1 MILVL
6 EEDQDKIEVLVSNPI
21 SATSYLRSSSDNV
34 KFLCRVKPLGVG
46 IYNFP
51 K

>member
-21 SATSYLRSSSDNV
+21 SATRYLSSSSDNV
-34 KFLCRVKPLGVG
+34 NILYRVKPLGVG
-46 IYNFP
+46 IHNFP

>member
-21 SATSYLRSSSDNV
+21 FSTNYLSSSSDNV
-34 KFLCRVKPLGVG
+34 KFLCKVKPLGVD
-46 IYNFP
+46 ICNFP